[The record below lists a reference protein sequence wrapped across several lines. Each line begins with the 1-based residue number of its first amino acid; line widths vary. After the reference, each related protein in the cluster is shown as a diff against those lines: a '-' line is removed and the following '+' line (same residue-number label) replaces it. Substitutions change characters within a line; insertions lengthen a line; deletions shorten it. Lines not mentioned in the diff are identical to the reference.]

1 MYLHFIF
8 QSARWIQHV
17 LNEANICKKNIKQF
31 DSPSTPKCNVFF
43 LCLEN
48 DKHAMKGDDVFT
60 FLLTL
65 NNR

>member
-8 QSARWIQHV
+8 ESARSIQHV

-31 DSPSTPKCNVFF
+31 DSPWTPKCNVF

-48 DKHAMKGDDVFT
+48 DKTAMKGDDVFT

-65 NNR
+65 HN